1 MANTKAKPLH
11 TFIHTYLYADVCVCV
26 CMGGKTKPKTVTKH
40 TQKLARD
47 MTRQEVAKE
56 ESEREGKRER
66 ESESMRWGRTSL
78 ATTQVVLSVSMVC
91 CGLCCCCCCLCFHS
105 SLSLSGYSPFQVCCV
120 YCVCV
125 KINTVPQKVYAYTHT
140 NARTHIHAHAQRGQI
155 LKNNHRQNNALKLQQ
170 CCTVRRKLIKKCKRE
185 LKCIYLFIVRT
196 KSIHWVSRCSLF

>member
-1 MANTKAKPLH
+1 
-11 TFIHTYLYADVCVCV
+11 
-26 CMGGKTKPKTVTKH
+26 MGGKTKPKTVTKH

-78 ATTQVVLSVSMVC
+78 ATTQVVLPVSMVC
-91 CGLCCCCCCLCFHS
+91 CGLCCLCFHS

-125 KINTVPQKVYAYTHT
+125 KINTVPQKVYAYTHS
-140 NARTHIHAHAQRGQI
+140 NARTHTHAHAQRGQI
-155 LKNNHRQNNALKLQQ
+155 LKNNHRQNNALELQQ
-170 CCTVRRKLIKKCKRE
+170 CCTVRRKLIKKKMQ
-185 LKCIYLFIVRT
+185 KKIKNAFIYV
-196 KSIHWVSRCSLF
+196 